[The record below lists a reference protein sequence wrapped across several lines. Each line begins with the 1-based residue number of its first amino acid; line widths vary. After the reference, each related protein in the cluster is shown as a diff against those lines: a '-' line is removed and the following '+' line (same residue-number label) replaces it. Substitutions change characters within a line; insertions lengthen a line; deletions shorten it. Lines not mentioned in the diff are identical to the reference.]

1 MVKCPSGVAS
11 PDVLHFVNDNADRF
25 LHGSRRLRRWP
36 AADARTIMRTI
47 RVKLV
52 LAFLLVIT
60 VCLVPTSAAAAYVI
74 RNYQRQDA
82 LERLSNFGETVAGAA
97 LTPRLSGLTPAEIV
111 NVFADQRGSNT

>member
-1 MVKCPSGVAS
+1 MS
-11 PDVLHFVNDNADRF
+11 
-25 LHGSRRLRRWP
+25 
-36 AADARTIMRTI
+36 MRTI
-47 RVKLV
+47 RGKLV

-97 LTPRLSGLTPAEIV
+97 LTPRLSGLSPAEIV
-111 NVFADQRGSNT
+111 NVFADQRGSNTLLPDQRSSDTLILVTDARGVVLADNQNRYVGKIWPIP